1 MNDPLNLFLY
11 HNAIILSSTLTKFA
25 SPHTVELQQLSEPP
39 ETVKQH
45 KKKYVIFNYPNR
57 TVPMLLE
64 YSFSLFS

>member
-39 ETVKQH
+39 ETVK
-45 KKKYVIFNYPNR
+45 K
-57 TVPMLLE
+57 
-64 YSFSLFS
+64 